1 MTRTATRRH
10 TDASTLTLP
19 GDSASKFP
27 VRSSGYRIRRATVA
41 DADVI
46 ARHRIAMFRD
56 MGGGSLPDEGA
67 AEALET
73 AARRYLHEALPSGL
87 YCGWLAATDEGVA
100 VAGGGMIV
108 QRGVPRPE
116 NVHGDEEA
124 YLLNVYVEPAHRRRG
139 LARMLMEAMLGWAR
153 ERPLARVVL
162 HASEDGRALY
172 QSLGFFEV
180 TNEMRLVLP
189 LVRNS

>member
-1 MTRTATRRH
+1 MTI
-10 TDASTLTLP
+10 
-19 GDSASKFP
+19 
-27 VRSSGYRIRRATVA
+27 SGYRIRRATVA

-56 MGGGSLPDEGA
+56 MGCGGLPDERDAEPLA
-67 AEALET
+67 AAS
-73 AARRYLHEALPSGL
+73 RRYLSEALPSGL
-87 YCGWLAATDEGVA
+87 YNGWLAEDGGGAV

-116 NVHGDEEA
+116 NVHGGEEA

-139 LARMLMEAMLGWAR
+139 LARALMGAMLAWAR
-153 ERPLARVVL
+153 ERGLARVVL
-162 HASEDGRALY
+162 HASDDGRALY
-172 QSLGFFEV
+172 ESLGFDTV

-189 LVRNS
+189 RRARD